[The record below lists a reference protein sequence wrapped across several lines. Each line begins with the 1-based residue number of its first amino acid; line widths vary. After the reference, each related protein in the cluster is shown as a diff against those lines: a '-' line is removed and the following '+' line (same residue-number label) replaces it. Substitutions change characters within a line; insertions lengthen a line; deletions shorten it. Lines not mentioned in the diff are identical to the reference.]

1 MSRTGHVAQYDTLAW
16 CGRSCDDDDPSDPS
30 EGECYACLDAIMVLG
45 TKAMNRKLD
54 VVAANMLRG
63 KRGIIEASREVDAA
77 IAHADRKDAELL
89 NHGYGGGGAG
99 TVTGL
104 TPFIPVTRTVDAER
118 PTVEQLHK
126 DANQVLANHFG
137 RNVPS
142 HLEAVL
148 LRLEAIALEMR
159 RELAE
164 KPRYRRASESVLM
177 QFTDRWIALD
187 VDIFFAPTD
196 AWEVLVRDEIETAF
210 RPRRLGKAP
219 TG

>member
-54 VVAANMLRG
+54 VVAAN
-63 KRGIIEASREVDAA
+63 
-77 IAHADRKDAELL
+77 H
-89 NHGYGGGGAG
+89 GGGGG
-99 TVTGL
+99 GSGGV
-104 TPFIPVTRTVDAER
+104 VS
-118 PTVEQLHK
+118 VEQLHK

-137 RNVPS
+137 KKMPS

-196 AWEVLVRDEIETAF
+196 AWEVLVREEIDTAF

-219 TG
+219 AG